1 MLPRTGGLEA
11 DESANFSLKA
21 YAEGAGVPA
30 TRSDKTLTGWK
41 KFAGKLR

>member
-11 DESANFSLKA
+11 DESANLSLKA
-21 YAEGAGVPA
+21 YADGTGVPA
-30 TRSDKTLTGWK
+30 TRTDKILTGWK